1 MDLLRKRCARQVGF
15 TLVELLIVIGI
26 LLILFAFT
34 LIFVNPLEKLDRTN
48 DVAAE
53 AVSNDFIK
61 SNIGYLSKNK
71 NYPWDT
77 NPQCLN
83 EIETGGA
90 LSEMTSCA
98 SELIQ
103 GGELDNSYNNNAQNK
118 EIFAKKCGEKVVVC
132 YHPRSKETF
141 ANAKY
146 DKFGVVIPGCPGQGN
161 DCYWCKPLNNKGFC
175 TGEPTPTTIA
185 PSPTTQPNNYD
196 DLVPGYAIDESKF
209 FRTYAVYFFDY
220 PGFPSVNGALWNMQ
234 ISTSPD
240 FTESF
245 PDQINSYGIPSQY
258 SQDAPLNISYEAL
271 RKITSKYV
279 GFTSI
284 IPYDYNNNHCGQ
296 TIYWRITNFYSP
308 TATDKKYG
316 QTYTSVIDCN
326 TKVNAFD
333 TVSWYTVYDMLTYQ
347 QKMYDPKWDFDN
359 SGEIDWIDY
368 WLGAFSTKSRSGGW
382 QPPE

>member
-1 MDLLRKRCARQVGF
+1 MDRIRKNYLHQSGF
-15 TLVELLIVIGI
+15 TLIELMVGIGI
-26 LLILFAFT
+26 LLILFAFV
-34 LIFVNPLEKLDRTN
+34 LIFVDPAERLSRTN
-48 DVAAE
+48 DIAAE
-53 AVSNDFIK
+53 AITNDFIK
-61 SNIGYLSKNK
+61 SNINYFSQNK
-71 NYPWDT
+71 KYPWDT
-77 NPQCLN
+77 NAQCLN

-90 LSEMTSCA
+90 LSEMPSCTGEIINNV
-98 SELIQ
+98 EL
-103 GGELDNSYNNNAQNK
+103 EDKFNNISQNND
-118 EIFAKKCGEKVVVC
+118 IYARKCGEKVVVC
-132 YHPRSKETF
+132 YHPKSKVTF

-146 DKFGVVIPGCPGQGN
+146 DKFGVVMPGCPGQGD
-161 DCYWCKPLNNKGFC
+161 DCYWCKPLNNKGYC
-175 TGEPTPTTIA
+175 TNQPTPTTIN
-185 PSPTTQPNNYD
+185 PSPTSQPNNSD

-209 FRTYAVYFFDY
+209 FRTYAVYFFEY
-220 PGFPSVNGALWNMQ
+220 PGFPSVDGALWNMQ

-240 FTESF
+240 FSESF

-271 RKITSKYV
+271 RNITSKYV

-296 TIYWRITNFYSP
+296 TIYWRVTNYYSP
-308 TATDKKYG
+308 TAPDKKHG
-316 QTYTSVIDCN
+316 PTYTGVIDCT
-326 TKVNAFD
+326 TKVDAFD

-359 SGEIDWIDY
+359 SGVIDWTDY